1 MTELN
6 QELQDL
12 LSKGNSAAWDKNW
25 NDAAVYYQQALDIA
39 PGNFKALT
47 NIGLAYYEMREYR
60 EALDAY
66 RKAVEINPDDPA
78 PYEKMFL
85 IYKEV
90 NQSTEAVKAALLA
103 AESHLKNED
112 IQKAIENWKR
122 VLELDIRNVKAHAR
136 LGMVYERLGR
146 KKLAVSEYIHTASLL
161 QLNGNLA
168 KASESIERALKCS
181 PENIITLRAKEILH
195 QGRQLPIP
203 EPIDKEPEEEIQVDA
218 AQLEAPKPEPKK
230 EYETPIAEA
239 VDKAMIILA
248 EAMFEEEMDAEG
260 AKKAPRRDL
269 DSALSWNAEGGEAI
283 VDGSAVKL
291 YVSQAIENF
300 STGNEK
306 DAAENIKKAI
316 DDGYTNPAAYFLL
329 GYFFSNLGRM
339 ESAIRS
345 LNKSVSH
352 ENFALASRLLL
363 AQYYAG
369 LEQWVDASREYLEA
383 LRIAD
388 TSLADKEDVE
398 DLIHLYEVMMDDLE
412 QQEGDDAYIEMSTH
426 IGEMLLRPDW
436 RSILIELRSQGRAED
451 GLILP
456 QLDALLDDRRSQIMG
471 IHQNITI
478 LAQEGHY
485 GAAMELAFFALRN
498 APSFLP
504 LHVTIGDL
512 LMETNKIDGAVTK
525 YLAVAD
531 VYTVQGKTER
541 ALTMLKKVIDLQPM
555 NIEIR
560 QRQIDLL
567 EEYGHKEE
575 AIQEYIN
582 LAEVFFP
589 LAELDSARTAYNK
602 ALVLSKSIADG
613 EIVRMKLLQRL
624 ADLDIQRLDWEAA
637 IATYAD
643 ICEVSPGNKKASVSI
658 VDLNYR
664 LGKIPAAEQEIDRFL
679 ALYDPKE
686 NKEVLEDYL
695 TSLITEI
702 PREAFMIRRLVDFYK
717 EIGLQEQAISE
728 LDGLGD
734 MLLEAGKK
742 SEAVAVIQE
751 IVSLNPPNVEAYEK
765 LLGQLRG

>member
-1 MTELN
+1 MIEKK

-25 NDAAVYYQQALDIA
+25 SDAAVYYQQALDLE

-47 NIGLAYYEMREYR
+47 NIGLAYYEMKDYR

-66 RKAVEINPDDPA
+66 SKAVESNPDDPA
-78 PYEKMFL
+78 PYEKMFM
-85 IYKEV
+85 IYKDV
-90 NQSTEAVKAALLA
+90 DRSVEAVKAALHA

-122 VLELDIRNVKAHAR
+122 VLELDIQNIKAHAR
-136 LGMVYERLGR
+136 LGMVYERLGK
-146 KKLAVSEYIHTASLL
+146 KKLAVSEYINTASLL
-161 QLNGNLA
+161 QLAGNIE
-168 KASESIERALKCS
+168 KASESIDRALQCS
-181 PENIITLRAKEILH
+181 PENIIALRAKEILH

-203 EPIDKEPEEEIQVDA
+203 EPIDKEPEEEINVDVV
-218 AQLEAPKPEPKK
+218 QLDAPKPEPEKK
-230 EYETPIAEA
+230 YDNPVVEA
-239 VDKAMIILA
+239 VEKAMIILA
-248 EAMFEEEMDAEG
+248 EMMFEEDSSADSG
-260 AKKAPRRDL
+260 KKSSKRDL
-269 DSALSWNAEGGEAI
+269 DSALSWNAD
-283 VDGSAVKL
+283 DGDSVADDSVVKL
-291 YVSQAIENF
+291 HISQAIENY
-300 STGNEK
+300 SIENEK

-316 DDGYTNPAAYFLL
+316 DEGYTNPAAYFLL
-329 GYFFSNLGRM
+329 GFLFSNLGRM
-339 ESAIRS
+339 ESAVRS

-363 AQYYAG
+363 AQYHAG
-369 LEQWVDASREYLEA
+369 KEEWVDASREYLEA

-388 TSLADKEDVE
+388 TSLAAKEDVE

-426 IGEMLLRPDW
+426 IGEMLMRPDW
-436 RSILIELRSQGRAED
+436 RAILIELRAKGKSQD

-471 IHQNITI
+471 VHQNINV
-478 LAQEGHY
+478 LAQDGHY

-498 APSFLP
+498 APTFLP

-512 LMETNKIDGAVTK
+512 LMEQNKIDGAVSK

-560 QRQIDLL
+560 QREIDLL
-567 EEYGHKEE
+567 EDYGLKEE

-589 LAELDSARTAYNK
+589 MAELDSARTAYVK
-602 ALVLSKSIADG
+602 AITLSQSLSNG
-613 EIVRMKLLQRL
+613 EAVRMKLLQRL
-624 ADLDIQRLDWEAA
+624 ADLDIQRLDWESA
-637 IATYAD
+637 IATYTE
-643 ICEVSPGNKKASVSI
+643 ISEVSPGNKKASISI

-664 LGKIPAAEQEIDRFL
+664 LGKSRQAEQEIGRFL
-679 ALYDPKE
+679 GLFDPKE
-686 NKEVLEDYL
+686 HKEVLEDYL
-695 TSLITEI
+695 NSLKIEI
-702 PREAFMIRRLVDFYK
+702 PQEEFIIRQLVDFYTGL
-717 EIGLQEQAISE
+717 GLQEQAISE

-734 MLLEAGKK
+734 MLLDAGRR
-742 SEAVAVIQE
+742 EDAVAVIQE
-751 IVSLNPPNVEAYEK
+751 IVSLNPSNVEDYQK
-765 LLGQLRG
+765 LLGQLQG

>member
-6 QELQDL
+6 QELKDL

-25 NDAAVYYQQALDIA
+25 NDAAVYYQQALDLD
-39 PGNFKALT
+39 PGNFKAMT

-90 NQSTEAVKAALLA
+90 NQLTEALKASLLA
-103 AESHLKNED
+103 AEAHLKNED

-161 QLNGNLA
+161 QLSGNTV
-168 KASESIERALKCS
+168 KATESIDRALRCS
-181 PENIITLRAKEILH
+181 PENIIALRAREILR

-203 EPIDKEPEEEIQVDA
+203 EPIDKEPEEEIQVEA
-218 AQLEAPKPEPKK
+218 AQLEAPKPEPDK

-248 EAMFEEEMDAEG
+248 EAMFEEEIGAESG
-260 AKKAPRRDL
+260 KKRPGRDL
-269 DSALSWNAEGGEAI
+269 DSALSWNAEAGEI
-283 VDGSAVKL
+283 LEDGSAVKL
-291 YVSQAIENF
+291 HVSQAIENF
-300 STGNEK
+300 SSGNEK

-316 DDGYTNPAAYFLL
+316 DEGYTNPAAYFLL
-329 GYFFSNLGRM
+329 GYLFSNLGRM
-339 ESAIRS
+339 ESAVRS
-345 LNKSVSH
+345 LNKSVPH

-369 LEQWVDASREYLEA
+369 MEQWVDASREYLEA

-412 QQEGDDAYIEMSTH
+412 QQEGGDAYIEMSTH

-436 RSILIELRSQGRAED
+436 RAILVELRSQGKSEE

-471 IHQNITI
+471 IHQNINM
-478 LAQEGHY
+478 LVQEGHY
-485 GAAMELAFFALRN
+485 GAAMEMAFFALRN
-498 APSFLP
+498 APTFLP
-504 LHVTIGDL
+504 LHVTIGDI
-512 LMETNKIDGAVTK
+512 LMATNKIDGAVTK

-567 EEYGHKEE
+567 EEYGQKEE

-582 LAEVFFP
+582 LAEIFFP
-589 LAELDSARTAYNK
+589 LAELDSARSAYVK
-602 ALVLSKSIADG
+602 ALALAKSIPDG

-637 IATYAD
+637 IATYAE
-643 ICEVSPGNKKASVSI
+643 ISEVSPGNRKASISI
-658 VDLNYR
+658 VDLSYR
-664 LGKIPAAEQEIDRFL
+664 LGKLSDAEQEIDRFL

-686 NKEVLEDYL
+686 DKEVIEDYL
-695 TSLITEI
+695 TSLNTEI
-702 PREAFMIRRLVDFYK
+702 PREEFIIRRLVDFYK
-717 EIGLQEQAISE
+717 ELGLQEQAISE

-734 MLLEAGKK
+734 MLLDAGRK

-751 IVSLNPPNVEAYEK
+751 IVTLNPPNIEAYQK
-765 LLGQLRG
+765 LLGQLQG

>member
-1 MTELN
+1 MIERN
-6 QELQDL
+6 QELRDL

-25 NDAAVYYQQALDIA
+25 NDAAGYYQQALDID

-47 NIGLAYYEMREYR
+47 NMGLAYYEMREYKQ
-60 EALDAY
+60 ALDAY
-66 RKAVEINPDDPA
+66 KKAVDTNPEDPA

-90 NQSTEAVKAALLA
+90 ERPIEAVKASLLA
-103 AESHLKNED
+103 AESHLTNED

-136 LGMVYERLGR
+136 LGMVYERLGK
-146 KKLAVSEYIHTASLL
+146 KKLAVSEYINTASLL
-161 QLNGNLA
+161 QLSGNVE
-168 KASESIERALKCS
+168 KASESIDRALNCS
-181 PENIITLRAKEILH
+181 PENIIALRAREILN

-203 EPIDKEPEEEIQVDA
+203 EPIAREPEEEIRVDQ
-218 AQLEAPKPEPKK
+218 AQLETPKPEPEKVF
-230 EYETPIAEA
+230 ENPIVEA
-239 VDKAMIILA
+239 VDKALIILA
-248 EAMFEEEMDAEG
+248 EAMFEEEMGAENG
-260 AKKAPRRDL
+260 KTGPGRDL
-269 DSALSWNAEGGEAI
+269 DSGLSWNAEEGEKI
-283 VDGSAVKL
+283 EDDSLVKL
-291 YVSQAIENF
+291 HVSQTIENY

-306 DAAENIKKAI
+306 NAADNIKKAI
-316 DDGYTNPAAYFLL
+316 DEGYTNPAAFFLL

-363 AQYYAG
+363 ARYFADK
-369 LEQWVDASREYLEA
+369 EKWVDASREYLEA

-426 IGEMLLRPDW
+426 IGEMLMRSDW
-436 RSILIELRSQGRAED
+436 QNILIELRVKGQSKE

-471 IHQNITI
+471 VHHNITL

-485 GAAMELAFFALRN
+485 GAAMEMAFFALHN
-498 APSFLP
+498 APTFLP

-512 LMETNKIDGAVTK
+512 LMEEGKIDGAVSK

-541 ALTMLKKVIDLQPM
+541 ALTMLRKVIELQPM

-589 LAELDSARTAYNK
+589 LAELDSAKSAYTK
-602 ALVLSKSIADG
+602 ALALSKSLSDG
-613 EIVRMKLLQRL
+613 EVVRMRLLQRL
-624 ADLDIQRLDWEAA
+624 ADLDIQRLDWESA
-637 IATYAD
+637 IATYNE
-643 ICEVSPGNKKASVSI
+643 ISEVSPGNRKASIAI

-664 LGKIPAAEQEIDRFL
+664 LNNIHAARKEIDRFL
-679 ALYDPKE
+679 ALFDPNE
-686 NKEVLEDYL
+686 NKEVIEEYL
-695 TSLITEI
+695 TSLINEV
-702 PREAFMIRRLVDFYK
+702 PREEYIIRRLVDFYLGL
-717 EIGLQEQAISE
+717 GLQEQAISE
-728 LDGLGD
+728 LDGLGEI
-734 MLLEAGKK
+734 MLETGRKNDAI
-742 SEAVAVIQE
+742 AVIQE
-751 IVSLNPPNVEAYEK
+751 IISLNPPNVEAYQK
-765 LLGQLRG
+765 LLGQLQG